1 MNSLRIR
8 IIAFFILIVILLISQ
23 WNSAVFWQFTI
34 NGILLGGL
42 YAAMAL
48 GFSTIWGVMRLI
60 NLAHGEF
67 IMMGAYVAWFFF
79 NPMREQNLS
88 LAASLE
94 AVPNAMNFSISI
106 VLAFSLWQAWQ
117 YLLRDA
123 SVGMRNIGGIALTI
137 ISFVIFFWIIP
148 SIVTVEAS
156 ITGIVFTALALMA
169 GFYLSENMLHRYMDN
184 KLIRRSIGVAVG
196 LIGFFLIYQFWS
208 ANEFTA
214 IDIPMMLIIFV
225 CLALSI
231 GFILSHIFLNR
242 TLDWDASLSGGT
254 DISGLDGL
262 KQSLDNSGISRL
274 WQRRMIAYPIG
285 TLISYGSYLL
295 WQSMG
300 FPPIDPFLGLPI
312 IFILFFTLGYAI
324 QNAFL
329 NRLVEG
335 PYLTMLLVTFSL
347 AIILQNIGLQIYAAD
362 PRRINVEYGAAFR
375 FGEVTVPPTKLLT
388 VILSIILVTG
398 LVAFLRYTRI
408 GYAIRAAAQNK
419 MAARLMGINI
429 KETYAITFA
438 VSIAL
443 TAMAGAMM
451 GTFIPITPIT
461 GPPWTL
467 RAFSIVALGGLGK
480 VEGVIA
486 GGMVLGL
493 AESYV
498 GGYVG
503 ANWQLPVAFIILVIV
518 LVVRPQGITG
528 GLLITEED

>member
-1 MNSLRIR
+1 MRR
-8 IIAFFILIVILLISQ
+8 ILIWLLIIPIFLIVAYGASR
-23 WNSAVFWQFTI
+23 NINLFLQFTV
-34 NGILLGGL
+34 NGVLLGGL

-79 NPMREQNLS
+79 NPTREQNLTF
-88 LAASLE
+88 AASLD
-94 AVPNAMNFSISI
+94 AVPNAMNASLS
-106 VLAFSLWQAWQ
+106 VLLTYILWQVSQ
-117 YLLRDA
+117 YTLRNA
-123 SVGMRNIGGIALTI
+123 SVGMRNITGFVVAILSFI
-137 ISFVIFFWIIP
+137 ILFLIIP
-148 SIVTVEAS
+148 SIITVEAS
-156 ITGIVFTALALMA
+156 MTGMTFTVLALLV
-169 GFYLSENMLHRYMDN
+169 GFYLSENILVPYIEN
-184 KLIRRSIGVAVG
+184 TLTRRGVGLAVG
-196 LIGFFLIYQFWS
+196 LIFFYLIYSLWS
-208 ANEFTA
+208 ANEFA
-214 IDIPMMLIIFV
+214 SVDIPMMTLIFIG
-225 CLALSI
+225 LALSI
-231 GFILSHIFLNR
+231 GFIFSHVIFKYILNLTFTIWR
-242 TLDWDASLSGGT
+242 RRLGGYA
-254 DISGLDGL
+254 I
-262 KQSLDNSGISRL
+262 GIV
-274 WQRRMIAYPIG
+274 
-285 TLISYGSYLL
+285 ISYGAYWL
-295 WQSMG
+295 WQSMD

-312 IFILFFTLGYAI
+312 IFILFFALGYTI

-335 PYLTMLLVTFSL
+335 PYLIMLLVTFSL
-347 AIILQNIGLQIYAAD
+347 SIILQNIGLQIYAAD
-362 PRRINVEYGAAFR
+362 PRRINVEYGTAFNL
-375 FGEVTVPPTKLLT
+375 GNVTVPPTKLLT
-388 VILSIILVTG
+388 VIMSIVLVAG

-443 TAMAGAMM
+443 TGMAGAMM
-451 GTFIPITPIT
+451 GTFLPITPIS

-486 GGMVLGL
+486 GGLVLGL

-503 ANWQLPVAFIILVIV
+503 SNWQLPVAFIILVLV
-518 LVVRPQGITG
+518 LIFRPQGITG
-528 GLLITEED
+528 GLLVTEED

>member
-1 MNSLRIR
+1 MNLDI
-8 IIAFFILIVILLISQ
+8 FLQL
-23 WNSAVFWQFTI
+23 TI

-79 NPMREQNLS
+79 NPLREQNLT
-88 LAASLE
+88 LTASLE
-94 AVPNAMNFSISI
+94 SIPNALVFSIAVVVAYIFWKIS
-106 VLAFSLWQAWQ
+106 Q
-117 YLLRDA
+117 YVLRDG
-123 SVGMRNIGGIALTI
+123 SPGMRHIGGGVIAL
-137 ISFVIFFWIIP
+137 ISFIILFLILP
-148 SIVTVEAS
+148 SIVTIQAS
-156 ITGIVFTALALMA
+156 STGVVFTVIALII
-169 GFYLSENMLHRYMDN
+169 GITLSENILPRYVDN
-184 KLIRRSIGVAVG
+184 ELIRHGLGIGIGVIICYGLYAWWSSDEFAV
-196 LIGFFLIYQFWS
+196 
-208 ANEFTA
+208 
-214 IDIPMMLIIFV
+214 IDIPMMLIIFIS
-225 CLALSI
+225 LALSI
-231 GFILSHIFLNR
+231 GFMISHIILR
-242 TLDWDASLSGGT
+242 HGIGWDVKTQEPQTESVLHN
-254 DISGLDGL
+254 I
-262 KQSLDNSGISRL
+262 KQSLDNLTLSRL
-274 WQRRMIAYPIG
+274 WQRRLFAYPLAI
-285 TLISYGSYLL
+285 LISYGAYLF
-295 WQSMG
+295 WQSTD
-300 FPPIDPFLGLPI
+300 FAPIDPFLGLPI
-312 IFILFFTLGYAI
+312 IFILFFALGYAI
-324 QNAFL
+324 QNSFL

-335 PYLTMLLVTFSL
+335 PYLTMLLVTFSI

-362 PRRINVEYGAAFR
+362 PRRINIQYGVAYR
-375 FGEVTVPPTKLLT
+375 FGEVTIPPTKFLT
-388 VILSIILVTG
+388 VVVSIVLVAG
-398 LVAFLRYTRI
+398 LVAFLRYTRV

-429 KETYAITFA
+429 YETYAITFA

-451 GTFIPITPIT
+451 GTFLPISPIS

-498 GGYVG
+498 GGYIG
-503 ANWQLPVAFIILVIV
+503 SNWQLPVAFIILVIV

>member
-1 MNSLRIR
+1 MFVFPSIFWLKLMNMDIFL
-8 IIAFFILIVILLISQ
+8 
-23 WNSAVFWQFTI
+23 QFTI

-94 AVPNAMNFSISI
+94 AVPNAMNFSISV
-106 VLAFSLWQAWQ
+106 VLAYIIWQGWQ
-117 YLLRDA
+117 HLPGDN
-123 SVGMRNIGGIALTI
+123 SVGMRNIGGILLAI

-156 ITGIVFTALALMA
+156 ITGIVFTVLALMV
-169 GFYLSENMLHRYMDN
+169 GFYLSENILHRYIDN
-184 KLIRRSIGVAVG
+184 KLARRGAGVAVG
-196 LIGFFLIYQFWS
+196 LIGFYLIYQLWS
-208 ANEFTA
+208 TNEFTV
-214 IDIPMMLIIFV
+214 IDIPMMLIIFIS
-225 CLALSI
+225 LALSI
-231 GFILSHIFLNR
+231 GFIISHIFLNR
-242 TLDWDASLSGGT
+242 TVGWDTALPE
-254 DISGLDGL
+254 DANISGLNGI
-262 KQSLDNSGISRL
+262 KQTLDNIGLSRL
-274 WQRRMIAYPIG
+274 WQRRLIAYPIS
-285 TLISYGSYLL
+285 TLISYGGYLL
-295 WQSMG
+295 WQNMG
-300 FPPIDPFLGLPI
+300 FPSIDPFLGLPI

-335 PYLTMLLVTFSL
+335 PYLTMLLVTFSIS
-347 AIILQNIGLQIYAAD
+347 IILQNIGLQIYAAD
-362 PRRINVEYGAAFR
+362 PRRINVEYGTAFR

-388 VILSIILVTG
+388 VIISIILVTG

-451 GTFIPITPIT
+451 GSFLPITPIT

>member
-1 MNSLRIR
+1 MNIDIFLQ
-8 IIAFFILIVILLISQ
+8 L
-23 WNSAVFWQFTI
+23 TI

-79 NPMREQNLS
+79 NPTREQNLS
-88 LAASLE
+88 LAASLDGI
-94 AVPNAMNFSISI
+94 PNAMNASLSL
-106 VLAFSLWQAWQ
+106 VLAYALWRGSQ
-117 YLLRDA
+117 YLLRD
-123 SVGMRNIGGIALTI
+123 SSEGMQNITGVVVAIVSFAAL
-137 ISFVIFFWIIP
+137 FWFLP

-156 ITGIVFTALALMA
+156 ITGITFTALAILT
-169 GFYLSENMLHRYMDN
+169 GFIIADNLLYKYMDN
-184 KLIRRSIGVAVG
+184 SLIRRSTGVAIG
-196 LIGFFLIYQFWS
+196 LILFYLIYSLWS
-208 ANEFTA
+208 ASEFA
-214 IDIPMMLIIFV
+214 VVDIPMMLIIFV
-225 CLALSI
+225 SLALSF
-231 GFILSHIFLNR
+231 GFIISHIILRR
-242 TLDWDASLSGGT
+242 TLAWDEKTEKQAESSLENLKNS
-254 DISGLDGL
+254 LDGTGL
-262 KQSLDNSGISRL
+262 SRL
-274 WQRRMIAYPIG
+274 WQRRLIAYPIG
-285 TLISYGSYLL
+285 ILIAYGSYAL

-300 FPPIDPFLGLPI
+300 FPSIDPFLGLPI
-312 IFILFFTLGYAI
+312 IFILFFAMGYAI

-335 PYLTMLLVTFSL
+335 PYLTMLLVTFSI

-362 PRRINVEYGAAFR
+362 PRRINVEYGTAFR
-375 FGEVTVPPTKLLT
+375 FGEITVPPTKLLT
-388 VILSIILVTG
+388 VIVSVFMVAG

-443 TAMAGAMM
+443 TGMAGAMM
-451 GTFIPITPIT
+451 GTFLPITPIT

-486 GGMVLGL
+486 GGLVLGL
-493 AESYV
+493 AESYF

-503 ANWQLPVAFIILVIV
+503 SNWQLPVAFIILVIV

-528 GLLITEED
+528 GLLVTEDD